1 MQTPTRPTAQSA
13 AQLADQVRQANEA
26 RIRLEIRGGGT
37 LAAFGGWHGGSA
49 IAATSGL
56 TGIIDYDPQELVVTA
71 YSGTPVHEIERLLGE
86 QGQMLA
92 FEPLTLASLLGSQA
106 APTLGGI
113 IASNA
118 SGPRRVH
125 AGTVRDHFI
134 GFEAIAGS
142 GDVFH
147 AGGRVF
153 KNVTGFDLP
162 KLMAGSWGSLA
173 ILTSVTFRVMPRPK
187 HAATLLLRGLEAEPA
202 VAAMVRAL
210 KAPLELSGCAHLPK
224 GTGSH
229 CDGLAVLQGSS
240 ATLLRLE
247 GFAPSVEARARHL
260 DALLND
266 FGAIELVNPR
276 DGEQIWESLRHC
288 DHLPRGRDNIWRISL
303 PSSLAAQCIAAC
315 AAVVNGWSLDWGGGL
330 IWLVVP
336 PDAASPGP
344 DAAASGSEL
353 PGTVFAAGNSAALI
367 RRTAKRFG
375 GHATLV
381 RTQQPMFEESAF
393 PELDPVSLA
402 LHSRI
407 KQAFDPRG
415 VFADRRRPAAAA
427 AGTSVGAGTG
437 AG

>member
-1 MQTPTRPTAQSA
+1 MKVSPQNTALPAAQSA
-13 AQLADQVRQANEA
+13 AQLVDHVCQANEA
-26 RIRLEIRGGGT
+26 RIRLEVRGGGT
-37 LAAFGGWHGGSA
+37 LATFGGWRGGSA
-49 IAATSGL
+49 VASTSAL

-86 QGQMLA
+86 HDQMLA
-92 FEPLTLASLLGSQA
+92 FEPMTLASLLGSQA

-118 SGPRRVH
+118 SGPRRLQ

-134 GFEAIAGS
+134 GFEAIAG
-142 GDVFH
+142 GCEVFR

-187 HAATLLLRGLEAEPA
+187 HAVTLLLRGLDTEQA

-210 KAPLELSGCAHLPK
+210 KAPLELSGCAHLP
-224 GTGSH
+224 TAVGSH
-229 CDGLAVLQGSS
+229 CDGLAVLHGSS

-260 DALLND
+260 SELLD
-266 FGAIELVNPR
+266 YFGVIEPLSPR
-276 DGEQIWESLRHC
+276 DGEQVWESLRRC
-288 DHLPRGRDNIWRISL
+288 GQLPRGRDSIWRISL
-303 PSSLAAQCIAAC
+303 PASLAAQCIAAC
-315 AAVVNGWSLDWGGGL
+315 AAVVSGWSLDWGGGL
-330 IWLVVP
+330 IWLIVP
-336 PDAASPGP
+336 PDAAAP
-344 DAAASGSEL
+344 DPAAASSDSRL
-353 PGTVFAAGNSAALI
+353 PGTVSPAGNSSALV
-367 RRTAKRFG
+367 RRTAKQFS

-381 RTQQPMFEESAF
+381 RTQEPVRAGSAF

-407 KQAFDPRG
+407 KQAFDPLG
-415 VFADRRRPAAAA
+415 VLADRRHTEVA
-427 AGTSVGAGTG
+427 AGAG
-437 AG
+437 